1 MELEPLKHKKR
12 KLTRFLCQELLLD
25 YVLGNLDR
33 QRRQAVEEFLP
44 TCKDTQK
51 EFETLKRGYDYAHSL
66 HDLQI
71 QKTLVEELFSIQ
83 SPFEQLQQKL
93 SWRNWPE
100 TARWIS
106 EALLISAVVAMF
118 AVLIPWPKLAQ
129 MMPKRSQDLV
139 LAEAGREKKEEAAP
153 VKAAPAV
160 APTPVPAPVPT
171 PPTQTVAAT
180 TPSPMPEP
188 VKVPEALVA
197 QAPKVPTQTP
207 PAVTPPAT
215 KATPAEI
222 ADATSAEEGA
232 PISAKPKG
240 KGVLY
245 RAFMNIQ
252 NLEDEAPLI
261 TQEIINMGGE
271 KAGQV
276 ELGWK
281 KPGGHYYHF
290 TLSEAEYENLL
301 TSLRNFGPVRIS
313 SEPHPRVMP
322 KGKIR
327 IILWVEGPA
336 GSGDE

>member
-25 YVLGNLDR
+25 YVQGTLD
-33 QRRQAVEEFLP
+33 QERRRAVEEFLP

-51 EFETLKRGYDYAHSL
+51 EFEILKRGYDYSRNLHS
-66 HDLQI
+66 LQI
-71 QKTLVEELFSIQ
+71 QKSLVDELFAIQ
-83 SPFEQLQQKL
+83 SPLDIVKHKL
-93 SWRNWPE
+93 SWKNWPE
-100 TARWIS
+100 TVRWVS
-106 EALLISAVVAMF
+106 EAFMISIVVALF

-139 LAEAGREKKEEAAP
+139 LAEAGREKLEKQSHDNKSDAPKKAETASKVADVQPTPVEVAAT
-153 VKAAPAV
+153 
-160 APTPVPAPVPT
+160 APTPVEEKKPTVVAPA
-171 PPTQTVAAT
+171 
-180 TPSPMPEP
+180 P
-188 VKVPEALVA
+188 VKVPEKSSTAG
-197 QAPKVPTQTP
+197 KI
-207 PAVTPPAT
+207 AT
-215 KATPAEI
+215 KIVSNMAIP
-222 ADATSAEEGA
+222 EEGNA
-232 PISAKPKG
+232 ITEKPKG
-240 KGVLY
+240 KGELY
-245 RAFMNIQ
+245 RGFMNIQ
-252 NLEDEAPLI
+252 NLEDVAPQI
-261 TQEIINMGGE
+261 TQEIIALGGE

-290 TLSEAEYENLL
+290 TMSESDYDKLL
-301 TSLRNFGPVRIS
+301 TSLRTFGPVRIS

>member
-25 YVLGNLDR
+25 YILGNLDQGR
-33 QRRQAVEEFLP
+33 KKAVEEFLP

-51 EFETLKRGYDYAHSL
+51 EYEILKRGYDYAHNL

-71 QKTLVEELFSIQ
+71 QKTLVEELFAIQ
-83 SPFEQLQQKL
+83 SPTEHLQQKL
-93 SWRNWPE
+93 SWKNWPE
-100 TARWIS
+100 TLRWIS
-106 EALLISAVVAMF
+106 EALIISIVVAFF
-118 AVLIPWPKLAQ
+118 AVMIPWPKLAQ

-139 LAEAGREKKEEAAP
+139 LAEAGRETVEKQKVDDSKKEPEKALPADMKVAEEAGSTPNPNKPAEVEAP
-153 VKAAPAV
+153 GVAPAV
-160 APTPVPAPVPT
+160 EPEKN
-171 PPTQTVAAT
+171 VANTAKNIAAKIV
-180 TPSPMPEP
+180 SNMA
-188 VKVPEALVA
+188 VPEEG
-197 QAPKVPTQTP
+197 PTT
-207 PAVTPPAT
+207 V
-215 KATPAEI
+215 ER
-222 ADATSAEEGA
+222 
-232 PISAKPKG
+232 PKG
-240 KGVLY
+240 KGELY

-252 NLEDEAPLI
+252 NLEEFAPQI
-261 TQEIINMGGE
+261 TQEIIKLGGE

-290 TLSEAEYENLL
+290 TLSESDYDKLL
-301 TSLRNFGPVRIS
+301 TSLGAFGPVRIS
-313 SEPHPRVMP
+313 AEPHPRVMP

>member
-25 YVLGNLDR
+25 YVLGNLDK
-33 QRRQAVEEFLP
+33 QRRQAVDEFLP

-51 EFETLKRGYDYAHSL
+51 EFEILKRGYDYAHSL
-66 HDLQI
+66 HDLHI
-71 QKTLVEELFSIQ
+71 QKTLVEELFAIQ
-83 SPFEQLQQKL
+83 SPLEHLQQKL
-93 SWRNWPE
+93 SWQNWPE

-139 LAEAGREKKEEAAP
+139 LAEAGREKKEQPAP
-153 VKAAPAV
+153 PAVKAAPAV
-160 APTPVPAPVPT
+160 VPTPAPLPPAQTVGETPVPSPAPVKTPEPTIVAQIPTPAPVVAPTP
-171 PPTQTVAAT
+171 
-180 TPSPMPEP
+180 
-188 VKVPEALVA
+188 
-197 QAPKVPTQTP
+197 
-207 PAVTPPAT
+207 

-222 ADATSAEEGA
+222 AEATSAEEGA

>member
-25 YVLGNLDR
+25 YILGNLDQGR
-33 QRRQAVEEFLP
+33 KKAVEEFLP

-51 EFETLKRGYDYAHSL
+51 EYEMLKRGYDYALSL

-71 QKTLVEELFSIQ
+71 QKSLVDELFAIQ
-83 SPFEQLQQKL
+83 SPTEHLQQKL
-93 SWRNWPE
+93 SWKNWPE
-100 TARWIS
+100 TLRWIS
-106 EALLISAVVAMF
+106 EALLISVAVAVF

-139 LAEAGREKKEEAAP
+139 LAEAGREQVEKQVVDDAKKEVEKTSPADVKVVDAQPPAEEPSAAP
-153 VKAAPAV
+153 IPTEPKKKESSTAKQIAAKIV
-160 APTPVPAPVPT
+160 
-171 PPTQTVAAT
+171 
-180 TPSPMPEP
+180 SNM
-188 VKVPEALVA
+188 
-197 QAPKVPTQTP
+197 
-207 PAVTPPAT
+207 
-215 KATPAEI
+215 ATP
-222 ADATSAEEGA
+222 EEG
-232 PISAKPKG
+232 PTTTERLKG
-240 KGVLY
+240 KGELY

-252 NLEDEAPLI
+252 NLEDLAPQI
-261 TQEIINMGGE
+261 TQEIIKLGGE

-290 TLSEAEYENLL
+290 TLSESDYDKLL
-301 TSLRNFGPVRIS
+301 TTLGAFGPVRIS
-313 SEPHPRVMP
+313 AEPHPRVMP